1 MEGRE
6 SASREDFSFGDWLG
20 NGSFCQVVQCTD
32 TRTSKKYA
40 AKQVAKRGTGVD
52 QAIVMEA
59 HCLRKLEAS
68 PCIAMLFCE
77 FHGPADWLGVLELCE
92 GGELWEEIKHCGCLS
107 EAEMAWFASQMVE
120 AIATV
125 HDHGI
130 AHRDIKCEN
139 FLLTLPEK
147 TVKLIDFGTA
157 RDTENPEV
165 KTMMLGPQYEHH
177 VGTPNFMAPEAVDG
191 KANDRRS
198 DLWSLGCAFSQM
210 LLGVPPF
217 HAATPFL
224 ILAKAQ
230 AGNIWLPDRGLGD
243 PHKDLVLRL
252 LQKGPDDR
260 LGAAGTREILG
271 HPALSA
277 PPLVYP
283 TLPPV
288 AGALRLIGKA
298 TIAEVDTALAADEA
312 PEGPGAVASHSV
324 PGLATE
330 KLLEELPKCSQAADI
345 VGKLVEIVKLVK
357 EKGLSADL
365 GPELAREAEQSQADE
380 LGDCLLALQRFGEVA
395 QQRWKDI
402 KEEVKFPDAN
412 SDSDDEEEEEEK
424 KKEAQDV
431 NPKAS
436 TNTEGVVPTGSAL
449 KGKWSTYA
457 QLAKSVTNV
466 IEEPKKQCCA
476 LM

>member
-1 MEGRE
+1 
-6 SASREDFSFGDWLG
+6 
-20 NGSFCQVVQCTD
+20 
-32 TRTSKKYA
+32 
-40 AKQVAKRGTGVD
+40 
-52 QAIVMEA
+52 MEA

-68 PCIAMLFCE
+68 PCIATLFCE

-107 EAEMAWFASQMVE
+107 AAEMAWFASQMAE

-125 HDHGI
+125 HEHGVT
-130 AHRDIKCEN
+130 HRDIKCEN

-217 HAATPFL
+217 H
-224 ILAKAQ
+224 
-230 AGNIWLPDRGLGD
+230 
-243 PHKDLVLRL
+243 
-252 LQKGPDDR
+252 
-260 LGAAGTREILG
+260 
-271 HPALSA
+271 
-277 PPLVYP
+277 
-283 TLPPV
+283 
-288 AGALRLIGKA
+288 
-298 TIAEVDTALAADEA
+298 
-312 PEGPGAVASHSV
+312 
-324 PGLATE
+324 
-330 KLLEELPKCSQAADI
+330 
-345 VGKLVEIVKLVK
+345 
-357 EKGLSADL
+357 
-365 GPELAREAEQSQADE
+365 
-380 LGDCLLALQRFGEVA
+380 EVA

-412 SDSDDEEEEEEK
+412 SDSDDEGEEEEEEK

-457 QLAKSVTNV
+457 QLAKTVTNV
-466 IEEPKKQCCA
+466 IEEPKKQCCE